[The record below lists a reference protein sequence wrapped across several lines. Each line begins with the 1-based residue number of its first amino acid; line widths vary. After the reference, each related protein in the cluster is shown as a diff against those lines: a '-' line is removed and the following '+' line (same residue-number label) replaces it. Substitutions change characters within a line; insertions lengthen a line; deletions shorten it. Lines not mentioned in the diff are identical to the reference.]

1 MIWISTRTVIV
12 SNLIQLALAFGLIVL
27 AALMIL
33 AAAWIWAG
41 FPTDI
46 KPITTGLESSS
57 LLVPLIGAVSV
68 IPSSVMAGYVAGRM
82 AHHRPILHGALSSCA
97 WLLLLVLIILFG
109 IPTEHPP
116 HAGPP
121 PASYAAISIGSFLF
135 AFLGTM
141 VSIGTPLLGALG
153 GMIFHR
159 YGPVSEGGVR
169 YEENGSS
176 YFRRSI
182 SNRTVA

>member
-1 MIWISTRTVIV
+1 MTLISIRAVIV

-41 FPTDI
+41 FPADI

-68 IPSSVMAGYVAGRM
+68 IPSCVMAGYVAGRM

-109 IPTEHPP
+109 MPTEHPP
-116 HAGPP
+116 HGGPP
-121 PASYAAISIGSFLF
+121 PGSDAAISIGSFLF
-135 AFLGTM
+135 TFLGTM

-159 YGPVSEGGVR
+159 YGAVSESVWH
-169 YEENGSS
+169 EENGSS
-176 YFRRSI
+176 YFRRPI